1 MKTREELEKMF
12 DETFWD
18 LWKVDLY
25 NEEWKPIWYKNNTD
39 EVKQFIFE
47 TIIPEVLKSIIKDL
61 LKDSMYW
68 EEENNPY
75 WYCDD
80 LDKYIKQKAKEL
92 YWIDL

>member
-18 LWKVDLY
+18 LWNIDF
-25 NEEWKPIWYKNNTD
+25 NDDWNNNTYITD

-47 TIIPEVLKSIIKDL
+47 TIMPEVLKSVIKDL

>member
-1 MKTREELEKMF
+1 MNREILEKMF
-12 DETFWD
+12 DEEFD
-18 LWKVDLY
+18 LWTTLVQ
-25 NEEWKPIWYKNNTD
+25 NNFWEHRVNNNN
-39 EVKQFIFE
+39 EVKEFIFD
-47 TIIPEVLKSIIKDL
+47 TIIPEVLKSVIKDL

-80 LDKYIKQKAKEL
+80 LDKYIKQKAKEI

>member
-1 MKTREELEKMF
+1 MNKKQLEKIF
-12 DETFWD
+12 DEKY
-18 LWKVDLY
+18 LKLY
-25 NEEWKPIWYKNNTD
+25 WNND
-39 EVKQFIFE
+39 EYGCMAIKQFIFE
-47 TIIPEVLKSIIKDL
+47 NIVPEVLKSVIKDL